1 MSASRNE
8 EDCVIVRRKR
18 TEADLI
24 CLVLKKI
31 ISWGCT
37 KAQNITFHDHIKAI
51 HGDELGK
58 LNKSNKKWVKDN
70 LTKLN
75 NWDCSNFDV
84 TFLNSLIPFVCE
96 KNTFLGTNEYQVK
109 CQDPKSLESLIKK
122 AKDERNKFVH
132 ESISNA
138 SADELG
144 EISRILKELLKTA
157 ANVYNKDQQALD
169 DALTELE
176 KEILLVG
183 KETFSTEWL
192 CNFIKQ
198 RIQKGAIKELK
209 EEWGKMSVTLP
220 VPLINDKVFTRKHV
234 YSQLKMMTVPDGTP
248 KNEARELTLDKLVDG
263 SQKQFVL
270 IKGPPGAGKTVLSM
284 RLMDLHLE
292 KAEEMK
298 KDLIVFLSCRTAN
311 QESFECNLKMNNAK
325 TLSFI
330 DEKDL
335 KDVAPLLSI
344 TFIID
349 GYDEASKALK
359 NIMRGIFETSK
370 KCRQNWSFLILSRP
384 QACEELQGELRKQG
398 IAPITTVTLQPL
410 TTTEEKRKFL
420 AKLMRENPI
429 EGVDE
434 SYLDNLPNEAVKMLN
449 SPVIMC
455 LFYALLARGEVD
467 ASTLNNEGT
476 FLSTVFQEIK
486 KDMGRRIGECCE
498 GDENPEVTADIVLD
512 HVSKLSLEAFSS
524 DSYVILRE
532 KYDEFAKEMVRKGKI
547 QHSREI
553 NFSKVLSSVLT
564 PDKKGSYNF
573 WHTTVQEYLAARYII
588 KKLESEA
595 KSPFQWIRSKFRPN
609 RLDANP
615 FFTIIR
621 NAAPSSSLERMKRSV
636 LICNF
641 CSFIYVFKKLH
652 IK

>member
-18 TEADLI
+18 IETDLI

-75 NWDCSNFDV
+75 NCDCSNFDV

-144 EISRILKELLKTA
+144 EINQILKELLKTA

-209 EEWGKMSVTLP
+209 EEWGKMSVTLS
-220 VPLINDKVFTRKHV
+220 VPLINKVFTRKHV
-234 YSQLKMMTVPDGTP
+234 YSQLKMTVPDGTS

-270 IKGPPGAGKTVLSM
+270 IKGPPGGGKTVLSM
-284 RLMDLHLE
+284 HLMDLHLE

-335 KDVAPLLSI
+335 KDVAPQLSI

-359 NIMRGIFETSK
+359 DILRGIFDMSK
-370 KCRQNWSFLILSRP
+370 KCPNWSFLILSRP

-410 TTTEEKRKFL
+410 TSKKEKKEFL
-420 AKLMRENPI
+420 AKLMNENPI
-429 EGVDE
+429 EGVDK
-434 SYLDNLPNEAVKMLN
+434 SYTLPNEAVDMFN

-455 LFYALLARGEVD
+455 LFYALLAIGKVD
-467 ASTLNNEGT
+467 RSTLNNEGT
-476 FLSTVFQEIK
+476 FLSSVFQEIK
-486 KDMGRRIGECCE
+486 EDMGRRIGDCCKA
-498 GDENPEVTADIVLD
+498 DENPEVTADIVLD

-532 KYDEFAKEMVRKGKI
+532 KYDEFVKEMVRKGDI

-588 KKLESEA
+588 QKLESEA
-595 KSPFQWIRSKFRPN
+595 KSTFQCIRSD

-615 FFTIIR
+615 FFTIIM
-621 NAAPSSSLERMKRSV
+621 NAAPSSSLETMKRSV

-641 CSFIYVFKKLH
+641 CSFIYTFKKLH